1 MRVILKIG
9 VFGRNKKYLEKL
21 VHCLEEDV
29 RLQLFIFTKEDEL
42 EKFVDVYKLDALIID
57 DGVGLQE
64 EALAKK
70 MIYLSSKE
78 VNDGSNIIYKYQSS
92 RYIRAQLLKLLE
104 MEVFEAV
111 KESNCKIVG
120 VYSPVSNSFKTSLAV
135 LLGYQ
140 SLEKE
145 NTILLTLDKFSL
157 LDCSQNYD
165 EIYDLSDLLYCLK
178 QGRYDEKIFE
188 KAIGY
193 LSELPYIYPLI
204 TPEDLY
210 KITANQV
217 KEFIEKISSKYQRI
231 IIDIGND
238 VINVIE
244 FLDLAGIIYMPIM
257 DDCYT
262 TKKIE
267 YFENYL
273 SGREKNDILNKIE
286 KIKIPSELLTRK
298 QWNFNYYNELKWCD
312 FNVCN

>member
-57 DGVGLQE
+57 DGVELQE

-157 LDCSQNYD
+157 LDCNQNYD

-262 TKKIE
+262 TKKIK